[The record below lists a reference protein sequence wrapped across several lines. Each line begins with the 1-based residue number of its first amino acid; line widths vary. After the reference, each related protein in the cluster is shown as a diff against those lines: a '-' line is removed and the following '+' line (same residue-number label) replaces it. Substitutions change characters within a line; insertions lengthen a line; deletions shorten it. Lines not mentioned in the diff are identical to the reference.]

1 MPLNLT
7 EFLSAVE
14 KDRKALIEN
23 KAPAGVATCKCCG
36 IPLQESV
43 TGNRPGAKCSDC
55 YFEEFGRELD
65 AHPIAL
71 LRVNRGA

>member
-1 MPLNLT
+1 MPLSVAK
-7 EFLSAVE
+7 FLDAVE
-14 KDRKALIEN
+14 KDRKLLGID

-43 TGNRPGAKCSDC
+43 TGNRPGEKCSDC
-55 YFEEFGRELD
+55 YFEEFGEELD
-65 AHPIAL
+65 THPIAL